1 MLLVDQ
7 NRCVGCGICITV
19 CPEAI
24 TLEKEK
30 GFAKILI
37 EKLECIRKAMLAC
50 PQKAI
55 KEIKDKL
62 IIAIGTDD
70 HKTIKSN
77 DHVGQSVYFQIFE
90 YSEGNLVLKE
100 TRENFKYKEDETR
113 THGDPGKAKATASVL
128 TGVDVLVGKI
138 MGPNIV
144 RLKNQFVC
152 AIIREKDIAAAMDII
167 KANICVIVQEKNKRA
182 GKEKSGIILK

>member
-1 MLLVDQ
+1 MLLVDR

-19 CPEAI
+19 CPETM

-30 GFAKILI
+30 GFAKILT
-37 EKLECIRKAMLAC
+37 ENFDCIRKAILAC

-62 IIAIGTDD
+62 IFAIGTDD

-77 DHVGQSVYFQIFE
+77 DHVGQSLYFQIFE
-90 YSEGNLVLKE
+90 YFEGEMVLKE
-100 TRENFKYKEDETR
+100 TRENPKFKEDETKM
-113 THGDPGKAKATASVL
+113 HGDPGKAKATASVL
-128 TGVDVLVGKI
+128 SGVDVLIGKI

-152 AIIREKDIAAAMDII
+152 AIIREKEITVAMDII
-167 KANICVIVQEKNKRA
+167 KENICAIIQEKNKQNS
-182 GKEKSGIILK
+182 KEKSGIILK